1 MPIKFHF
8 RPDNNLIISVHK
20 GIVKDDEFINSYRS
34 LCENYLFKTGMNLL
48 VDLRKADSSYRS
60 SEGLYSIAGF
70 LESRYQDFNKE
81 PKIAV
86 LAPKNISFGLARV
99 FHALSGNIPIEYS
112 IFRSS
117 EEALSWLDAPNS
129 LLEIQ

>member
-48 VDLRKADSSYRS
+48 VDLRKADSSYRRFIFHS
-60 SEGLYSIAGF
+60 
-70 LESRYQDFNKE
+70 
-81 PKIAV
+81 
-86 LAPKNISFGLARV
+86 RV
-99 FHALSGNIPIEYS
+99 FRIKISG
-112 IFRSS
+112 
-117 EEALSWLDAPNS
+117 L
-129 LLEIQ
+129 Q